1 MKLWIFLALILL
13 IYLNWSR
20 IQAWLAM
27 KLVQRVQRR
36 IMDAAEAEAR
46 ARQQTT
52 GARGRATEDAREA
65 DPQRGQKQQ
74 LEEIEARKFE
84 RKSQDDYVD
93 FEELPK

>member
-1 MKLWIFLALILL
+1 MKLWIFLLIVLV

-27 KLVQRVQRR
+27 KFIQRVPRKV
-36 IMDAAEAEAR
+36 MDAPQAEAR
-46 ARQQTT
+46 ARQR
-52 GARGRATEDAREA
+52 GAGSRAYDPEPGSGEA
-65 DPQRGQKQQ
+65 QRNQKQQ

-84 RKSQDDYVD
+84 RPSQDDYVD